1 MRRDNA
7 GRVTPTIVA
16 VVSVAAI
23 AVALVAFLLDGG
35 RESDEKTVVA
45 DQSRSDQHS
54 SDQQSPDQQGPDQQG
69 AAQHSTAEASA
80 VPDSRPKPDPRKQK
94 AKPKPSPTSGV
105 PDVYVEVYNMTS
117 VTGLAAAKAAQLQD
131 VGWQV
136 VGIDNWRG
144 NIPSSTVYYPGGMAD
159 EAGQL
164 AKTLGIWRTRG
175 AVSPMKFDRLT
186 VILTSDAT

>member
-35 RESDEKTVVA
+35 RESGEKTVVA
-45 DQSRSDQHS
+45 DQSSSDQHS
-54 SDQQSPDQQGPDQQG
+54 ADQPPSGQESADHQ
-69 AAQHSTAEASA
+69 STAEASA
-80 VPDSRPKPDPRKQK
+80 APDSRPKPEPRKQK

-105 PDVYVEVYNMTS
+105 PEVYVEVYNMTS

-144 NIPSSTVYYPGGMAD
+144 NIPSSTVYYPNGMAD

-164 AKTLGIWRTRG
+164 ARTLGIGRTRG